1 MTVSKVFVLAAAVAT
16 VGLSGCAPILIG
28 GAAVT
33 SATLITDRRTTGS
46 IVDDEV
52 LEKRVRYEIGEVIG
66 HEKHHVVVTSYEGKV
81 LLTGEVLTAADR
93 QKAQDTAVKS
103 VGVHSVINELAVMTP
118 ATVGAVLSDSMLAT
132 KVRSSIIGTKKISLN
147 QMKVDVQRGIVYLM
161 GIVTIDE
168 ARTATKVAAGPL
180 ECQFGCLGRDLLYDR
195 KRSSHQ
201 GASQESRVEQQL
213 EERRTVS
220 PVP

>member
-33 SATLITDRRTTGS
+33 SATVITDRRTTGS

-168 ARTATKVAAGPL
+168 ARTATKVAAGVSGVQQVVTCFTIESEAAIKERLKNL
-180 ECQFGCLGRDLLYDR
+180 ESNN
-195 KRSSHQ
+195 SSK
-201 GASQESRVEQQL
+201 SDE
-213 EERRTVS
+213 
-220 PVP
+220 P

>member
-33 SATLITDRRTTGS
+33 SATVITDRRTTGS

-168 ARTATKVAAGPL
+168 ARTATKVAAGVSGVQQVVTCFTIESEAAIKERLKNL
-180 ECQFGCLGRDLLYDR
+180 ESNNSA
-195 KRSSHQ
+195 KS
-201 GASQESRVEQQL
+201 AE
-213 EERRTVS
+213 
-220 PVP
+220 P

>member
-1 MTVSKVFVLAAAVAT
+1 
-16 VGLSGCAPILIG
+16 
-28 GAAVT
+28 
-33 SATLITDRRTTGS
+33 
-46 IVDDEV
+46 
-52 LEKRVRYEIGEVIG
+52 
-66 HEKHHVVVTSYEGKV
+66 VVVTSYEGKV

-168 ARTATKVAAGPL
+168 ARTATKVAAGVSGVQQVVTCFTIESEAAIKERLKNL
-180 ECQFGCLGRDLLYDR
+180 ESNN
-195 KRSSHQ
+195 SSKS
-201 GASQESRVEQQL
+201 AE
-213 EERRTVS
+213 
-220 PVP
+220 P

>member
-33 SATLITDRRTTGS
+33 SATVITDRRTTGS

-93 QKAQDTAVKS
+93 QKVQDTAVKS

-168 ARTATKVAAGPL
+168 ARTATKVAAGVSGVQQVVTCFTIESEAAIKERLKNL
-180 ECQFGCLGRDLLYDR
+180 ESNN
-195 KRSSHQ
+195 SSKS
-201 GASQESRVEQQL
+201 AE
-213 EERRTVS
+213 
-220 PVP
+220 P

>member
-1 MTVSKVFVLAAAVAT
+1 M
-16 VGLSGCAPILIG
+16 
-28 GAAVT
+28 
-33 SATLITDRRTTGS
+33 
-46 IVDDEV
+46 

-103 VGVHSVINELAVMTP
+103 VGVHSVVNELAVMTP

-161 GIVTIDE
+161 GIVTNDE
-168 ARTATKVAAGPL
+168 AKTAAKVAAGVSGVQQVVTCFTIESEAAIKERLKNL
-180 ECQFGCLGRDLLYDR
+180 EANN
-195 KRSSHQ
+195 SSKT
-201 GASQESRVEQQL
+201 SEQ
-213 EERRTVS
+213 
-220 PVP
+220 